1 MFNFKA
7 QFLSIM
13 VRNTFVL
20 VLAGLLLCF
29 CACKKNSSSIQ
40 INPAPDSLKI
50 KQTLI
55 VGQWKL
61 QKQTLVSYINNVL
74 VTDTTC
80 VASDS
85 VHSIAKFNN
94 DSTFT
99 STSNA
104 LVTNGSLLSA
114 ISASVG
120 GTYSFSKTTFNLTPT
135 VTGLDFTVTGTLGSG
150 IITSLPTLT
159 TITHTVTIISISSTS
174 LSFHTVDIYTETYD
188 GTSTDHENIQ
198 NFYYTK

>member
-1 MFNFKA
+1 
-7 QFLSIM
+7 M

-29 CACKKNSSSIQ
+29 CACKKDSSIQ
-40 INPAPDSLKI
+40 VNPAPDSLKI

-55 VGQWKL
+55 VGEWTL
-61 QKQTLVSYINNVL
+61 QKQTLVSYVNNVL
-74 VTDTTC
+74 ITDTTC

-94 DSTFT
+94 DSTFK

-104 LVTNGSLLSA
+104 LVTSGSLPSA

-135 VTGLDFTVTGTLGSG
+135 VTGLDFSVTGTLSTG

-174 LSFHTVDIYTETYD
+174 LAFHTVDIYTETYN
-188 GTSTDHENIQ
+188 GTSNAYEKIQ
-198 NFYYTK
+198 NFYYSK